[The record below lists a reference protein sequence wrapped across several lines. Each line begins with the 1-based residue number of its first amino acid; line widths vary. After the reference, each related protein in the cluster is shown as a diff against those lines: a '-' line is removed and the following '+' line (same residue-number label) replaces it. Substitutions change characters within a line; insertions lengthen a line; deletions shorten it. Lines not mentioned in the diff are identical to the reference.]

1 MGKFNLNQIL
11 NSASRQAAEGGDNPP
26 RPTESEI
33 KKISVFD
40 LVPSEENFYSMR
52 EIEELKAA
60 IEIAGKVL
68 QNLVVVPL
76 ENGKYKVIAGHRRRL
91 ASIALVE
98 DGKPQYEFVPC
109 SVEPTEEAA
118 EDQEIRDGLNLIV
131 TNSQREK
138 TAWDKIEEVRYLR
151 DVLEKAKTRP
161 RFAGLLRAIAERTFG
176 GGEVQADGTR
186 DFIAKVLHTSTT
198 QIGRYDTIIRHL
210 SPEFKAELKE
220 DRINL
225 STAYELA
232 GLPEDEQRAAFEDY
246 KRTGEI
252 SIKAA
257 RERKRDAEAKDGD
270 FHCRDFEECEYNG
283 QDVCRLP
290 QGEVCP
296 HSARENTSSPP
307 PPQAEQ
313 PPEEPEETAPPAEP
327 VRERDE
333 HTPPAAHC
341 IPSTVPP
348 PKIEWDEAPGAEH
361 HADGPQNAQDGRE
374 PQAVKMDPERT
385 KKPAEAAQGQAEAE
399 SQPKKETRCVGKG
412 ICPCCGEKFDA
423 GQVTRYNTFGTQAV
437 GPVHC
442 PHCGK
447 ALKILCS
454 VEYICSPAEE

>member
-11 NSASRQAAEGGDNPP
+11 NNASRQAAEGGNTPP
-26 RPTESEI
+26 RPAESEI

-40 LVPSEENFYSMR
+40 LVPSEDNFYSMR

-68 QNLVVVPL
+68 QNLTVVPL
-76 ENGKYKVIAGHRRRL
+76 DGGKYKVIAGHRRRL
-91 ASIALVE
+91 ASLALVE
-98 DGKPQYEFVPC
+98 DGKPQYEFVTC
-109 SVEPTEEAA
+109 SVEPNEEAA

-161 RFAGLLRAIAERTFG
+161 RFVAVLQRIVKTVFG
-176 GGEVQADGTR
+176 DSEVQADGTR
-186 DFIAKVLHTSTT
+186 DFIAKVLHTSPA

-210 SPEFKAELKE
+210 SPEFKEELKA
-220 DRINL
+220 DHINL

-246 KRTGEI
+246 KQTGEI

-257 RERKRDAEAKDGD
+257 RERK
-270 FHCRDFEECEYNG
+270 
-283 QDVCRLP
+283 P
-290 QGEVCP
+290 QT
-296 HSARENTSSPP
+296 APP
-307 PPQAEQ
+307 PPQAAEK
-313 PPEEPEETAPPAEP
+313 TAPPAES
-327 VRERDE
+327 VRERDQ
-333 HTPPAAHC
+333 TPPTTAHC
-341 IPSTVPP
+341 ILSATKPP
-348 PKIEWDEAPGAEH
+348 EAEWKSRTETETNG
-361 HADGPQNAQDGRE
+361 DGPQSAQDGAK
-374 PQAVKMDPERT
+374 PQAVKIDPEGQKTQAGTDQR
-385 KKPAEAAQGQAEAE
+385 PAKEEKEAQR
-399 SQPKKETRCVGKG
+399 ETRCVGKG

-447 ALKILCS
+447 MLKILCS

>member
-11 NSASRQAAEGGDNPP
+11 NHASRQAAEGGDNPP
-26 RPTESEI
+26 RPAESEI

-40 LVPSEENFYSMR
+40 LVPSEDNFYSMR

-68 QNLVVVPL
+68 QNLTVVPL
-76 ENGKYKVIAGHRRRL
+76 DGGKYKVIAGHRRRL
-91 ASIALVE
+91 ASLALVE
-98 DGKPQYEFVPC
+98 DGKPQYEFVTC
-109 SVEPTEEAA
+109 SVEPNEEAA

-161 RFAGLLRAIAERTFG
+161 RFVAVLQRIVKTVFG
-176 GGEVQADGTR
+176 DSEVQADGTR
-186 DFIAKVLHTSTT
+186 DFIAKVLHTSPA

-210 SPEFKAELKE
+210 SPEFKEELKA

-232 GLPEDEQRAAFEDY
+232 GLPEEDQRAAFEEY
-246 KRTGEI
+246 QRAGEI

-257 RERKRDAEAKDGD
+257 RERK
-270 FHCRDFEECEYNG
+270 
-283 QDVCRLP
+283 P
-290 QGEVCP
+290 QTAP
-296 HSARENTSSPP
+296 PPP

-313 PPEEPEETAPPAEP
+313 PPEELEETAPPAEP

-341 IPSTVPP
+341 IPSAVPP
-348 PKIEWDEAPGAEH
+348 PKIEWDKEPGAEH
-361 HADGPQNAQDGRE
+361 PTDGPQNAQDGQK
-374 PQAVKMDPERT
+374 PQAVKMDPEGAE
-385 KKPAEAAQGQAEAE
+385 KPTEDAQGRTGAER
-399 SQPKKETRCVGKG
+399 QPQKETRCVGKG

-447 ALKILCS
+447 MLKILCS